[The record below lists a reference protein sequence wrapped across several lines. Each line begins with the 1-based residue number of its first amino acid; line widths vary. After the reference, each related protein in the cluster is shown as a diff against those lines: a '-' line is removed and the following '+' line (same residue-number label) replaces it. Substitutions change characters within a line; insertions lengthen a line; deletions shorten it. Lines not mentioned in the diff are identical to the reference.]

1 MKANRTGKYN
11 EPPQIEDLKDGTFY
25 YNFNVEKDYIKT
37 DNSPRM
43 DVDWNYNQVRLPYPL
58 NIDKIQAEVT
68 RQGYKHKLE
77 F

>member
-11 EPPQIEDLKDGTFY
+11 EPPKIEDLGDGTFY

-43 DVDWNYNQVRLPYPL
+43 DVDWRYNQVRLPYPM
-58 NIDKIQAEVT
+58 DAEKIQLEVDK
-68 RQGYKHKLE
+68 QGYEHNVEL
-77 F
+77 

>member
-43 DVDWNYNQVRLPYPL
+43 DVDWSYNQVRLSYPL

-68 RQGYKHKLE
+68 RQGYEHKVK